1 MSTIETWG
9 FGLTGHI
16 LWIAVI
22 PAIHAELKSQAIFVW
37 VPAVCFGMLLNY
49 QVKHLGRSWQN
60 VAGGTPNYACRLL
73 KQYPG
78 LALYAALGYFFS
90 WVSVLPVNAIV
101 LTDLIKVNLEAVNLT
116 LPTPLLSIALT
127 LLPFIL
133 AFSGTRG
140 LSILHLFFVIPAVG
154 LLLLFTGQGLGW
166 LLFSPNSPG
175 LFPEQMTVPGF
186 ADWAKWFLYV
196 SYATY
201 ACETASAFV
210 ADSIH
215 PTKTLSFLSIASWLM
230 IPIYIGASW
239 VETRLGTSINTD
251 NGAFLSLLVSS
262 QHFWGKYAGLLVT
275 FLLAASCLLASAT
288 VVSNCPRI
296 LYQLAVDKYLS
307 SVFAVVSRR
316 GVFGP
321 ALTLTLILSLACLI
335 WGNVPQI
342 LVVGNL
348 GWFISIMAVHLGIC
362 LRSDKPQVLFP
373 RLTLVLFLLEIS
385 VLLIGGIAWGWQD
398 FLIGLFVPVGIIAID
413 QLIRR
418 LRLPLFN
425 ANWWVQKYNYR
436 PWINVHES
444 LIYQVITLISLLS
457 SAVVIGWLFGRKFN
471 TLYDQGT
478 ENLIVVLLMIV
489 VFVGVAIACWTSL
502 PQVVSMAEAQSAAE
516 HLFNFA
522 QDGILVVDEEG
533 IIRQANAATTSF
545 FGIQSSDLL
554 GTCLQIWLV
563 DLDPY
568 PFNWPTRSEHTIIQI
583 SHVKTVEVSVSDQPH
598 QDFQEYI
605 VILHDITQ
613 RKQAEE
619 LLINSEAE
627 LKHKAQKLAAQL
639 VQSEKMSSLGQL
651 VAGVAHEIN
660 NPVSFIYG
668 NLDPADEY
676 IRDLIRLINLYQ
688 HHYPQPVR
696 EITNLAEE
704 IDLNYMLNDLPKL
717 LNSIKMGSQRIK
729 DIVLSLRNFSRLDE
743 AEIKLVN
750 LHEGI
755 ESTLLI
761 LQNRLKANNKRPAL
775 TVIKKYA
782 ELPLI
787 ECYPGQL
794 NQVFMNLLVN
804 AIDALDDAFVNH
816 KKHQEP
822 QINIQ
827 TTITTD
833 HQVCI
838 TITDNGR
845 GIPEDSQKHL
855 FEPFFTTKPVGK
867 GTGLGLSISY
877 QIIAEKH
884 DGSLEC
890 FSEVGQGTKFVITIP
905 LQQKK
910 SNSKFQNQLSDKLYV
925 KPAAYQKS
933 TVPLQ
938 DVQN

>member
-1 MSTIETWG
+1 MLNSAFSPDRPSVGMRLTRTMSTLETWG

-37 VPAVCFGMLLNY
+37 IPAVCFGMLLNY
-49 QVKHLGRSWQN
+49 QVKHLGKSWQN

-73 KQYPG
+73 KKYPG

-101 LTDLIKVNLEAVNLT
+101 LTDLIKVNLASVNLT
-116 LPTPLLSIALT
+116 FPAPLLSIALT

-133 AFSGTRG
+133 AFSGTRA
-140 LSILHLFFVIPAVG
+140 LSILHLFFVLPAVG
-154 LLLLFTGQGLGW
+154 LLLLFTSQGLGW
-166 LLFSPNSPG
+166 LVFSPDSPG
-175 LFPEQMTVPGF
+175 LFPEQLTIPSF
-186 ADWAKWFLYV
+186 ANWAKWFLYV

-215 PTKTLSFLSIASWLM
+215 PKKTLSFLSVAAWLM

-251 NGAFLSLLVSS
+251 NGTFLSLLVSS
-262 QHFWGKYAGLLVT
+262 EHFWGKYAGLLVT

-296 LYQLAVDKYLS
+296 LYQLAIEKYLS

-362 LRSDKPQVLFP
+362 LRGAKPEVLFP
-373 RLTLVLFLLEIS
+373 RFTSALFVLEIF
-385 VLLIGGIAWGWQD
+385 VLLIGGLAWGWKD
-398 FLIGLFVPVGIIAID
+398 FLIGLLVPLGIIAID
-413 QLIRR
+413 KFIHHSRFA
-418 LRLPLFN
+418 LFN
-425 ANWWVQKYNYR
+425 PNWWIQRYNYR

-444 LIYQVITLISLLS
+444 VIYQVIILISLLS
-457 SAVVIGWLFGRKFN
+457 GAVIVGWLFGVKIN
-471 TLYDQGT
+471 NLANQGA

-502 PQVVSMAEAQSAAE
+502 PQVVSMAEAQAAAA

-533 IIRQANAATTSF
+533 IIRQANASTAVF
-545 FGIQSSDLL
+545 FGINTSDLL
-554 GTCLQIWLV
+554 GTYLQQWLI
-563 DLDPY
+563 DIDPI
-568 PFNWPTRSEHTIIQI
+568 PFNWETRSEHIIIKKSQVQTI
-583 SHVKTVEVSVSDQPH
+583 EVSVSNQTH
-598 QDFQEYI
+598 QDFQDYI

-613 RKQAEE
+613 RKQAEKV
-619 LLINSEAE
+619 LRDSEAE
-627 LKHKAQKLAAQL
+627 LKYKAQKLATQL

-668 NLDPADEY
+668 NIDPADEY
-676 IRDLIRLINLYQ
+676 IQDLIRLIKLYQ
-688 HHYPQPVR
+688 HHYPQPVI
-696 EITNLAEE
+696 EISEATEE
-704 IDLNYMLNDLPKL
+704 IDLNYVITDLPKL
-717 LNSIKMGSQRIK
+717 LNSMKIGSQRIK
-729 DIVLSLRNFSRLDE
+729 EIILSLRNFSRLDE
-743 AEIKLVN
+743 AEFKKVN

-761 LQNRLKANNKRPAL
+761 LQNRLKATNKRP
-775 TVIKKYA
+775 TIEVIKKYG
-782 ELPLI
+782 ELPLV

-794 NQVFMNLLVN
+794 NQVFMNLLIN
-804 AIDALDDAFVNH
+804 AIDAIDDAVNNH
-816 KKHQEP
+816 KQYEFP
-822 QINIQ
+822 QIIIQ
-827 TTITTD
+827 TTITND
-833 HQVCI
+833 NQVCI
-838 TITDNGR
+838 AVTDNGY
-845 GIPEDSQKHL
+845 GIPEDNKKHL

-877 QIIAEKH
+877 QIISEKH
-884 DGSLEC
+884 HGSLEC
-890 FSEVGQGTKFVITIP
+890 ISAIGQGTKFVITIP
-905 LQQKK
+905 LQQKNYG
-910 SNSKFQNQLSDKLYV
+910 NS
-925 KPAAYQKS
+925 
-933 TVPLQ
+933 
-938 DVQN
+938 